1 MSNQQMGLN
10 IDIKNTKSIVSEDGN
25 QVFAEG
31 VILRRVSKFIS
42 GTSEDGV
49 IPIPCFYDV
58 KTGRILVELPGAK
71 DVDRIKK
78 LLQSTAQLEFWET
91 HKFEEVAPFLGQLNE
106 ALKATEVK
114 VDTKETTSTGI
125 DSLLTDA

>member
-58 KTGRILVELPGAK
+58 KTGRILVDLLPK
-71 DVDRIKK
+71 D
-78 LLQSTAQLEFWET
+78 LQEEF
-91 HKFEEVAPFLGQLNE
+91 KNQ
-106 ALKATEVK
+106 
-114 VDTKETTSTGI
+114 
-125 DSLLTDA
+125 

>member
-10 IDIKNTKSIVSEDGN
+10 IDIKNTKPIISEDGN

-31 VILRRVSKFIS
+31 VILRQVSKFIS

-58 KTGRILVELPGAK
+58 KTGRILVDLLPK
-71 DVDRIKK
+71 D
-78 LLQSTAQLEFWET
+78 LQEEF
-91 HKFEEVAPFLGQLNE
+91 KNQ
-106 ALKATEVK
+106 
-114 VDTKETTSTGI
+114 
-125 DSLLTDA
+125 